1 MLMTFRAQIPR
12 RHFLAQIDHCKRVW
26 VQLRI
31 LTKHVAV
38 PHNLWTAFRRGQ
50 LTNSLIPHNPR
61 APMNWSGHS
70 VS

>member
-31 LTKHVAV
+31 FTKYVAV
-38 PHNLWTAFRRGQ
+38 PQ
-50 LTNSLIPHNPR
+50 
-61 APMNWSGHS
+61 
-70 VS
+70 